1 MKDLSIR
8 DSLVQTT
15 GALYQSFL
23 KRDDHERAA
32 KLASIV
38 KKEAEEEVYIAFTG
52 HYSAGKSSLVNHL
65 LHDHILPTSPIPTS
79 ANLVVVRKGESEVQL
94 HTSDGRFAKMS
105 SSYDKEAVQRF
116 CKDGEQIEMVEISG
130 DYRGLG
136 EKVALIDTPGIDS
149 TDHAHFLSAASI
161 LHQAD
166 ALFYVVHYNHVHSEE
181 NIRFIRSI
189 KEKVPNLYFIV
200 NQVDR
205 HDEHETAFEDYKNQ
219 VIDMLLKEGI
229 EEDHLYFTSV
239 TDETHPRNEMIRL
252 IEKLQELQ
260 TLPKASL
267 RAYTEQKIE
276 HVLKEHIDSLKEEL
290 QGEELDSQLQE
301 KRKEVKEFEA
311 KNYFIENGA
320 KQLEDE
326 VSSEVES
333 ILKNANLTPFKMRE
347 LASDYIESKA
357 PGFKVGLLFAKN
369 KTEQE
374 KEKRAT
380 DFLTDVKARMKA
392 EVDWHIAELLKKE
405 VKKHQLGEE
414 LLNQVMAFETPVQEA
429 LLESVIHHGATFSN
443 EYVLQYAKDAGEAL
457 RRQAKQK
464 AMTLIEQMS
473 ESLKAQL
480 MKDKAKHQEKWDQS
494 AKELQTLEQ
503 CIGKNEQ
510 MKRDIQH
517 VWDIWQNGTDE
528 QIEEDWFYAK
538 KRRMQHDQLKQ
549 DHAPI
554 HPEESEQ
561 EKPQKQT
568 EQHQMR
574 QSQHVTTA
582 QSIDQF
588 EQLSQILLPL
598 DALKSQRKS
607 FEKRTKRLQ
616 AKEFTLALFG
626 AFSSGKSSFANALVG
641 RKVLPSSP
649 TPTTATIN
657 KLTRPTEDHP
667 HESVK
672 VVFKT
677 EQDILEELNQILGFS
692 ISEEKGET
700 FTSKLEQT
708 LKKRQLEQ
716 DHRIIVEHFLQAHTR
731 FLHHITKQTP
741 LHVTLQELRPYVA
754 EEAVSCVVKEVTVY
768 LSTPLTDKGL
778 TIVDTPGASS
788 MNKRHTE
795 IAFQYMKDA
804 DALLYLTY
812 YQHSFSKADR
822 SFLRKLGLVKDSF
835 SMDKMFFIIN
845 AADLA
850 KDQAELDTVFDYVN
864 NELTKEGIRNPNLH
878 HVSSKEEIEGK
889 GETAYNQYAKLRKQL
904 DYFIEEELTKD
915 AIELLYFEAGR
926 LCSTVDKLHA
936 TLHQSEDEKQA
947 EKKKIDTSYEAI
959 LDQMSHIKQS
969 KLVTESVKK
978 DLHEQLYHIVQ
989 RLSLFANDL
998 LKTAFYP
1005 GISQGD
1011 FRQQLKKA
1019 LEQALKDYEFEF
1031 VQELK
1036 ALDIRMESFIHQYF
1050 QEEWEKGLQAAC
1062 AEDPYFS
1069 LSLSPPEEKNA
1080 ELKQIEVESELTPFE
1095 PLLKK
1100 QKSAKV
1106 FFEQNGKAAF
1116 IEAIRDILHQ
1126 LTTKW
1131 ADKEKEELLSRYDTM
1146 VKTFTERYETEAL
1159 EQLSEQ
1165 KQTFITSLTTDAKEQ
1180 AVIEQVYEQTN
1191 EWKNQLKTI

>member
-23 KRDDHERAA
+23 KRNDHERAA
-32 KLASIV
+32 KLASII

-105 SSYDKEAVQRF
+105 GSYDKEAVKRF
-116 CKDGEQIEMVEISG
+116 CKDGEQIDMVEISG
-130 DYRGLG
+130 NYRGLE

-189 KEKVPNLYFIV
+189 QEKVPNLYFIV

-205 HDEHETAFEDYKNQ
+205 HDEQETAFEDYKNQ
-219 VIDMLLKEGI
+219 VVDMLRKEGI
-229 EEDHLYFTSV
+229 EKEHLYFTSV
-239 TDETHPRNEMIRL
+239 TDEAHPRNEMIRL

-290 QGEELDSQLQE
+290 QGEEIHSQLQE

-311 KNYFIENGA
+311 KINFIENGA
-320 KQLEDE
+320 KQVEDE
-326 VSSEVES
+326 VSSEVEN

-374 KEKRAT
+374 KEKRAN
-380 DFLTDVKARMKA
+380 DFLADVKKRMKA
-392 EVDWHIAELLKKE
+392 EVDWHIAELFKNE

-414 LLNQVMAFETPVQEA
+414 LLNQVMAFETPVQES
-429 LLESVIHHGATFSN
+429 LLENVIHHGATFSN

-457 RRQAKQK
+457 KRQAKQQ
-464 AMTLIEQMS
+464 AIPLIEQMIDTLKTKLLKEKS
-473 ESLKAQL
+473 EQ
-480 MKDKAKHQEKWDQS
+480 QEKWAHA

-503 CIGKNEQ
+503 YIEKNEQ

-538 KRRMQHDQLKQ
+538 KRQMQHDQLTQ
-549 DHAPI
+549 DHASI
-554 HPEESEQ
+554 DAEENGL
-561 EKPQKQT
+561 EKSHKQT
-568 EQHQMR
+568 DQDQMR

-598 DALKSQRKS
+598 NALHSQRKS

-657 KLTRPTEDHP
+657 KLTRPTEGHP

-677 EQDILEELNQILGFS
+677 EQDIVEELNQILGFS
-692 ISEEKGET
+692 ITEEKGET
-700 FTSKLEQT
+700 FTSKLERT
-708 LKKRQLEQ
+708 LKKRQLDQ
-716 DHRIIVEHFLQAHTR
+716 DHRIIVEHFLKAHAR
-731 FLHHITKQTP
+731 FLDHIRQQTP
-741 LHVTLQELRPYVA
+741 LHVTLPELRPYVA
-754 EEAVSCVVKEVTVY
+754 EEAISCVVKEVTVY

-850 KDQAELDTVFDYVN
+850 KDQTELDTVFDYVK

-889 GETAYNQYAKLRKQL
+889 GQTAYNQYAKLRKQL

-915 AIELLYFEAGR
+915 AIELLYFEASS
-926 LCSTVDKLHA
+926 LCRTVDKLYA

-947 EKKKIDTSYEAI
+947 EKAKVATSYEAI
-959 LDQMSHIKQS
+959 VNQMSQIKRS

-1036 ALDIRMESFIHQYF
+1036 ALDIRMESFIQRYF
-1050 QEEWEKGLQAAC
+1050 QEEWEKGLQTAC

-1069 LSLSPPEEKNA
+1069 LRLSPPEEKNA
-1080 ELKQIEVESELTPFE
+1080 ELKQIEVEAELTPFE

-1131 ADKEKEELLSRYDTM
+1131 ADKEKEELLSRYDMM
-1146 VKTFTERYETEAL
+1146 VKTFTEGYEREAL

-1165 KQTFITSLTTDAKEQ
+1165 KQTYIKSLTTDAKEQ
-1180 AVIEQVYEQTN
+1180 AVIKQVYGQTN
-1191 EWKNQLKTI
+1191 EWKKQLKTI